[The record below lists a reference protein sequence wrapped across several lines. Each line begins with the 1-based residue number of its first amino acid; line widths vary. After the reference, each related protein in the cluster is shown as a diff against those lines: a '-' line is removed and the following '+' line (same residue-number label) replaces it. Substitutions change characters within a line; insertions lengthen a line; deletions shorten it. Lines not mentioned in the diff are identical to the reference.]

1 MKARRRFAQSH
12 VEFAMA
18 EQTHRFL
25 FGKAVRMTRIAAR
38 SQIRSIGAR
47 WAWYFNER
55 KRQVG
60 KVQDILLG

>member
-1 MKARRRFAQSH
+1 MKARTRFAQSH

-25 FGKAVRMTRIAAR
+25 FGKAVRMTRIAA